1 MAVAY
6 FVAGRLGLLFAVVN
20 PSASP
25 VWPASGVA
33 FAGLLLF
40 GRHVWPG
47 VFVGA
52 LLVNLTTSGHFLP
65 SLAIAAGSTLEG
77 VLGAYLVDRF
87 NDGRRSFDRPGD
99 VGRFFVLA
107 GVFSPTIAA
116 TVGTISLRLAAMA
129 GPTDSS
135 VIWLTWWLGDAVGV
149 LVVAPVILLWAAKF
163 SVRWPRDKIVEAIV
177 LTIGIAGIGQVVFG
191 GWLPP
196 RLEHYPLDFLC
207 IPVLVWAAFRF
218 GQREVA
224 TAVAAL
230 SGIALAGTLE
240 GFGPFVSN
248 SPSDSLLLLEVFLGL
263 TAVMTLAF
271 AAVLAEN
278 RRGQNA
284 TLHLATVVTFS
295 NDAIIA
301 KALDGTI
308 SFWNPAAERL
318 FGYTAAEAVGRNI
331 TMIIPPE
338 HRHEEDMVIGK
349 IRRGES
355 VDHFETVRTRK
366 DGTNINVELTI
377 SPVKSSE
384 GVIVGAS
391 KIVRDI
397 SDRVRFEL
405 QRDALLVREQEART
419 AAEAG
424 NRTKDEFL
432 AVLSHE
438 LRTPLNAVY
447 GWARMMQTGKLDDET
462 SERALD
468 AIVRNANAQVQLID
482 DLLDVSR
489 VMNGK
494 MRLDIRPVQI
504 QEVVERALDAVR
516 PVALAKG
523 VRLESDLDPQGVK
536 INGDEGRLQQI
547 FWNLVTNS
555 VKFTD
560 EGGLVQVHMRS
571 TNGNVEIVVT
581 DTGQGIPAEVLP
593 FVFDRFRQWDSS
605 SIRAHSGLGLGLALV
620 KQLTELHRGT
630 VSAAS
635 DGLGKGSTFRVTLP
649 SAEAT
654 PLVSRPPEFLTGT
667 ASPDHI
673 RLDGIRIVT
682 VDDEPDALA
691 LASAIL
697 SNAGAQVRTCRSAS
711 EALAVVREWRPDVLV
726 SDIEMPG
733 EDGYSLIRRV
743 RALDEDWGARTPAV
757 ALTAYGR
764 MEDRMRTLAAGYSM
778 HVPKPLDPDEFTA
791 IIASVARILRRP

>member
-1 MAVAY
+1 M
-6 FVAGRLGLLFAVVN
+6 
-20 PSASP
+20 
-25 VWPASGVA
+25 
-33 FAGLLLF
+33 
-40 GRHVWPG
+40 
-47 VFVGA
+47 
-52 LLVNLTTSGHFLP
+52 
-65 SLAIAAGSTLEG
+65 
-77 VLGAYLVDRF
+77 
-87 NDGRRSFDRPGD
+87 
-99 VGRFFVLA
+99 
-107 GVFSPTIAA
+107 
-116 TVGTISLRLAAMA
+116 
-129 GPTDSS
+129 
-135 VIWLTWWLGDAVGV
+135 
-149 LVVAPVILLWAAKF
+149 
-163 SVRWPRDKIVEAIV
+163 
-177 LTIGIAGIGQVVFG
+177 VFG